1 MREIFKEQENSMH
14 WRLHKALMGD
24 RLSEALAWIAA
35 QGDSCEVVDGGRRD
49 LPPPQAVDGPAL
61 ALTTLVDARG
71 LQWGAVPGV
80 FWSRQTY
87 ELAHYLSMLPQDLP
101 VLNREGA
108 FLTVA
113 MLEHPPY
120 WLGGK
125 VFVRPNSGQKSF
137 PGQVLQGAD
146 EKDWRLNWHI
156 WKNTYHLAGD
166 ELCWCAPAKAMPP
179 IEWRV
184 WIVQGQIAAWSPYC
198 WLGDPV
204 PWAPLP
210 EPVAV
215 VAQTLARNSWQS
227 DLAYVADFAEVDSKA
242 WLLEL
247 NAASTSGLYRVPM
260 QNLMPALRAAAIA
273 AYAEVFEG

>member
-1 MREIFKEQENSMH
+1 
-14 WRLHKALMGD
+14 MGD
-24 RLSEALAWIAA
+24 RLPEALAWIVA
-35 QGDSCEVVDGGRRD
+35 QGDSCEVVEGGPRE
-49 LPPPQAVDGPAL
+49 LSAPQAVDVPAL
-61 ALTTLVDARG
+61 ALTTLVDARS

-87 ELAHYLSMLPQDLP
+87 EVAHYLSMLPQDLP

-210 EPVAV
+210 EQIAE
-215 VAQTLARNSWQS
+215 VAQALARSPWQP
-227 DLAYVADFAEVDSKA
+227 DLAYVADFAEVDGKA

-247 NAASTSGLYRVPM
+247 NAASTSGLYSVPLAD
-260 QNLMPALRAAAIA
+260 LMPALRAAALT
-273 AYAEVFEG
+273 VFQELQWVN